1 MQASTRTGT
10 AEPRVERRSID
21 FVPEH
26 ERHGSPAQQ
35 FTLWFGANMQITAIV
50 DGALAVLFGAD
61 ALWAILGLL
70 IGNILGGAVMALHAA
85 QGPKLGLPQM
95 ISSRAQ
101 FGVLGAV
108 IPLVLVIIMYLGF
121 AATGTV
127 LAGQA
132 VEQITHTGTPA
143 VGMVI
148 FGALTVLVATLGYKY
163 IHLMGRISTVVGVLG
178 FSYLGIRLLA
188 SQDVGA
194 LLSSG
199 SFEFPTFLL
208 AVSLGAGWQLTY
220 GPYVAD
226 YSRYLPSDTAPR
238 RTFLAAFFGTVLG
251 SQWSMTLG
259 ALFAALALPK
269 GQRFLDGQVA
279 FLGNLSGGGLIA
291 VVIYLV
297 IVTGKLTVNTLNA
310 YGGYMTMLTSV
321 TAFTRKSTV
330 PSRTRL
336 VYVVAF
342 IGLSVLIAVL
352 ASPDFIANFKNFVL
366 LLLMVFI
373 PWSSIN
379 LVDYYLVSKEKV
391 DIPALYDPDGRYGR
405 WNKTALLSYAVG
417 ILVQIPFL
425 AQTLY
430 TGPMTKL
437 LGGADIS
444 WLVGLVVTALVFY
457 PLAKRNSNAPA
468 HMIYPADVG
477 PLAAAPASEPLQ
489 GSPVS

>member
-1 MQASTRTGT
+1 
-10 AEPRVERRSID
+10 
-21 FVPEH
+21 
-26 ERHGSPAQQ
+26 
-35 FTLWFGANMQITAIV
+35 MQITAIV

-70 IGNILGGAVMALHAA
+70 LGNLLGGAVMALHAA

-101 FGVLGAV
+101 FGVFGAV
-108 IPLVLVIIMYLGF
+108 IPLVLVIVMYLGF

-132 VEQITHTGTPA
+132 IDQITRTGVPA

-163 IHLMGRISTVVGVLG
+163 IHLLGRISTVVGVVG
-178 FSYLGIRLLA
+178 FTYLGVRLFT

-194 LLSSG
+194 MLASG

-226 YSRYLPSDTAPR
+226 YSRYLPASTPAR
-238 RTFLAAFFGTVLG
+238 KTFLAAFAGTVLG

-259 ALFAALALPK
+259 ALFASMALPK

-321 TAFTRKSTV
+321 TAFTRQAVTS
-330 PSRTRL
+330 SRTRF
-336 VYVVAF
+336 VYVVGF

-379 LVDYYLVSKEKV
+379 LVDYYLVSKERV
-391 DIPALYDPDGRYGR
+391 DIPALYDPNGRYGR
-405 WNKTALLSYAVG
+405 WNAPALISYAVG
-417 ILVQIPFL
+417 IVAQVPFL

-430 TGPMTKL
+430 TGPMTEV
-437 LGGADIS
+437 LGGSDIS
-444 WLVGLVVTALVFY
+444 WLVGLVLTAVVFY
-457 PLAKRNSNAPA
+457 PLAKRNSRAPEE
-468 HMIYPADVG
+468 MIYPVDVG
-477 PLAAAPASEPLQ
+477 TPDADPTPDRLSAAPVA
-489 GSPVS
+489 

>member
-1 MQASTRTGT
+1 MQASTRTNT
-10 AEPRVERRSID
+10 AGRGVERRSID
-21 FVPEH
+21 FVPEN
-26 ERHGSPAQQ
+26 ERHGSPGQQ

-70 IGNILGGAVMALHAA
+70 VGNLLGGAVMALHAA

-101 FGVLGAV
+101 FGVFGAV

-132 VEQITHTGTPA
+132 IDQITRTGTPA

-163 IHLMGRISTVVGVLG
+163 IHLLGRISTVIGVLG
-178 FSYLGIRLLA
+178 FTYLGIRLFA

-194 LLSSG
+194 LLASG
-199 SFEFPTFLL
+199 TFQFPTFLL
-208 AVSLGAGWQLTY
+208 AISLGAGWQLTY

-226 YSRYLPSDTAPR
+226 YSRYLPSKTPAR
-238 RTFLAAFFGTVLG
+238 KTFLAAFLGTVLG

-259 ALFAALALPK
+259 ALFASLALPK

-321 TAFTRKSTV
+321 TAFTRKSDAS
-330 PSRTRL
+330 SRIRL
-336 VYVVAF
+336 AYVIGF

-352 ASPDFIANFKNFVL
+352 ASPDFLANFKNFVL

-379 LVDYYLVSKEKV
+379 LVDYYLISKEKV
-391 DIPALYDPDGRYGR
+391 DIPALYDPNGRYGR
-405 WNKTALLSYAVG
+405 WNASALISYAIG
-417 ILVQIPFL
+417 IVAQIPFL

-430 TGPMTKL
+430 TGPMTEL
-437 LGGADIS
+437 LGGSDIS

-457 PLAKRNSNAPA
+457 PLAKRNSEAPA
-468 HMIYPADVG
+468 EMIYPHDG
-477 PLAAAPASEPLQ
+477 GRLAAEPTPGALA
-489 GSPVS
+489 GTPVA